1 MIEFQ
6 FFEGCP
12 HSEKTLANLRE
23 LIKEELFDEDQVRI
37 TEILNPEEAEQ
48 LNFQG
53 SPTILM
59 DGIDIYNGKVPDSS
73 SFSCRSYVFNGKR
86 TGILS
91 KEFIRS
97 KFLEL
102 GKKQKA

>member
-12 HSEKTLANLRE
+12 NSEKTLGNLRE
-23 LIKEELFDEDQVRI
+23 LVKEELFEENQVRI
-37 TEILNPEEAEQ
+37 TEILSPEDAEQ

-53 SPTILM
+53 SPTILI
-59 DGIDIYNGKVPDSS
+59 DGVDIYNGKVPDSS
-73 SFSCRSYVFNGKR
+73 SFSCRSYVFDGKR

-91 KEFIRS
+91 KEFIKA
-97 KFLEL
+97 KFLEF
-102 GKKQKA
+102 GNKQKA